1 MKTTLIHIG
10 FPKSGSTFL
19 QKYFSY
25 HPELHYD
32 QTFFRE
38 YRKSGKLPTE
48 LDELSNCCN
57 HLILSEEQLS
67 VWGGG
72 IRINGNSFRDFGIK
86 KHQEYIAK
94 QLSVQFPEGKI
105 LMVVRGFDTLFHSLY
120 SQYISVGGIMDWNQ
134 FKNAD
139 HSAFVQFYDY
149 DFVISLYEKYFGKN
163 KLLVLPYELLK
174 KDAQL
179 FLQKIESFS
188 QINPVYF
195 ENVQVNQS
203 MSSKEIKDFLK
214 VSRIFTKALK
224 LFPNY
229 KINRFIYREY
239 GEFLYR
245 KKEKLNQKIKVDK
258 TDINDFKDILIPL
271 KGTTC
276 KLVQIEEIKAFAN
289 HYLIH

>member
-1 MKTTLIHIG
+1 MKNILIHIG

-19 QKYFSY
+19 QKYFSQ
-25 HPELHYD
+25 HSELHYD
-32 QTFFRE
+32 QTFFKE
-38 YRKSGKLPTE
+38 YRKSGKLPVD
-48 LDELSNCCN
+48 LDELSRSCN

-72 IRINGNSFRDFGIK
+72 IKINTTSFGDFGIK
-86 KHQEYIAK
+86 KHQEDIAK
-94 QLSVQFPEGKI
+94 QLCVSFPKAKI
-105 LMVVRGFDTLFHSLY
+105 LIVVRGFDTLFHSLY

-149 DFVISLYEKYFGKN
+149 DFAISLYEKYFGKD

-188 QINPVYF
+188 QIKPLDF

-203 MSSKEIKDFLK
+203 MSSKDMKDFLK
-214 VSRIFTKALK
+214 LSRIFTKALK

-229 KINRFIYREY
+229 RFKRFIYREY
-239 GEFLYR
+239 GEFLYK
-245 KKEKLNQKIKVDK
+245 KKEKLNQKDKVDN

-271 KGTTC
+271 KGTTD
-276 KLVQIEEIKAFAN
+276 KLVQREEIKAFVN
-289 HYLIH
+289 HYLIN